1 MIDTHV
7 HVAHADQTRYPRC
20 AETGLGSGWRDS
32 ARPPTEQV
40 AEILASGID
49 RVVIVQALGVY
60 GDDNRCA
67 ADTVASD
74 PTRMCLVAG
83 LRVPAGVSELRRL
96 LSGLAMPASGVRLFG
111 IGADP
116 EWADGA
122 DPLIEVCAA
131 AAVTPVVTLF
141 GHQLAGLSRLAARHP
156 ELPIVV
162 DHCGFP
168 ERGPG
173 LAAAE
178 AASNLVLKVTSHVL
192 DHQPAPAVWLAELR
206 DRVGAHRL
214 CWGSDHPQHPGTYAA
229 KLTTLRRAVAGWS
242 TADREQFLDGT
253 AAQLFP
259 PPVRPSRRC

>member
-7 HVAHADQTRYPRC
+7 HVAHTDRARYPRC
-20 AETGLGSGWRDS
+20 AETGIGSDWHRD
-32 ARPPTEQV
+32 PPGPSEQM

-49 RVVIVQALGVY
+49 RVVVVQALGVY
-60 GDDNRCA
+60 GNDNRCA
-67 ADTVASD
+67 ADTVAAD
-74 PTRMCLVAG
+74 PTRLSLVAG
-83 LRVPAGVSELRRL
+83 LRVPAAASELRRL
-96 LSGLAMPASGVRLFG
+96 LDGLATPASGVRLFG

-131 AAVTPVVTLF
+131 ASITPVVTLF
-141 GHQLAGLSRLAARHP
+141 GHQLAALRRLAARHP
-156 ELPIVV
+156 DVPIVI

-173 LAAAE
+173 LADAE
-178 AASNLVLKVTSHVL
+178 AASNVVLKVTSHVL
-192 DHQPAPAVWLAELR
+192 DHQPEPAVWLAALR

-214 CWGSDHPQHPGTYAA
+214 CWGSDHPQHPGTYAV
-229 KLTTLRRAVAGWS
+229 KLAALGRAVAGWS
-242 TADREQFLDGT
+242 AADRERFLDRT

-259 PPVRPSRRC
+259 PAVRRSDRC